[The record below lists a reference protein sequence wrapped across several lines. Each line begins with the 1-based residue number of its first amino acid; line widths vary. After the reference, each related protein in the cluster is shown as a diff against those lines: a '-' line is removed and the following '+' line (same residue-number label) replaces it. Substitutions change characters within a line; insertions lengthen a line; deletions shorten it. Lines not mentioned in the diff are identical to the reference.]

1 MKILIVFWAV
11 MIFASIAWYA
21 FLIFYIGI
29 KGGWEIRRMTK
40 SLGARKPNSNAPNS

>member
-1 MKILIVFWAV
+1 MKIFILFWAV
-11 MIFASIAWYA
+11 MIFASIAWYG

-40 SLGARKPNSNAPNS
+40 SLGERKPDAAEHDS